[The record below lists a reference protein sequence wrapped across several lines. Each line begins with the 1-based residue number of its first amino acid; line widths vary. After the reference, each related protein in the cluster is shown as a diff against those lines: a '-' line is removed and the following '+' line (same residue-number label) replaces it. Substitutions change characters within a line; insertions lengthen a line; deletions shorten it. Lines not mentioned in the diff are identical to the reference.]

1 MVTGVGSNVFGANE
15 VERIVKRNADWFM
28 RFIVAGVQ
36 GVLKDGRPLYT
47 EKIPEADRLAALLMA
62 PRPFWDA
69 LEAKDPETAA
79 ALVAAILRA
88 REQGKIPPVG
98 PRASEVTAADATP
111 PATEQAL
118 GGGPTPEAL
127 GGPPPK
133 NSGKEPFADSVMRRA
148 ERKVMTESAKGAGTL
163 EG

>member
-1 MVTGVGSNVFGANE
+1 MTETNVGNNVWGANE

-28 RFIVAGVQ
+28 RFVIAGVQ

-47 EKIPEADRLAALLMA
+47 ERIPEADRLAALLMA

-88 REQGKIPPVG
+88 REKGQIPPVG
-98 PRASEVTAADATP
+98 PRANEVTMQDANP
-111 PATEQAL
+111 SATA
-118 GGGPTPEAL
+118 GN
-127 GGPPPK
+127 GPPPK
-133 NSGKEPFADSVMRRA
+133 QTPAPFADAVTRRV
-148 ERKVMTESAKGAGTL
+148 ERKVIGESAKGTGNL

>member
-1 MVTGVGSNVFGANE
+1 MSPSKVGENLWGADE

-88 REQGKIPPVG
+88 REQGKIPSVG
-98 PRASEVTAADATP
+98 PRANEVTMQDANP
-111 PATEQAL
+111 SATA
-118 GGGPTPEAL
+118 GN
-127 GGPPPK
+127 GPPPK
-133 NSGKEPFADSVMRRA
+133 QTSAPFADAVTRRV
-148 ERKVMTESAKGAGTL
+148 ERKVIGESAKGAGTL